1 MCVCYDTRSSY
12 ARANRVAALLLAQ
25 LWCARALACCCAT
38 CFLFL
43 YVHTDLLLRFL
54 LVFCMAGRP
63 PFYATCSS
71 CARAHWFAAAPL
83 VFPQRT
89 LRECTDHSS
98 LKFSCGAQP
107 SGRIVEEPAGNASF
121 GPIFKSSRLVVWWIF
136 EHQDSRFNLDMREL
150 NTKQQ
155 LCVSDRA
162 TLILKDVLEATRPAV
177 CTVGSHAA
185 RILGADGYARLGYAI
200 AIYIDRLSPHAPK
213 EKAVLIQPR
222 HIAEHTHHV
231 VCLVQLK
238 PLLLWRRVGLT
249 GRLC

>member
-1 MCVCYDTRSSY
+1 MCVCYDTCSSY

-63 PFYATCSS
+63 AFYATCSS

-136 EHQDSRFNLDMREL
+136 EHQDSRFNLDMREPQ
-150 NTKQQ
+150 NNNFA
-155 LCVSDRA
+155 SA
-162 TLILKDVLEATRPAV
+162 TGQPWSSRMSLKPRGRPSA
-177 CTVGSHAA
+177 GSGAMHV
-185 RILGADGYARLGYAI
+185 LGAYTWCWRICVVGVCKRNLFRQAVPTCAKRKGCTDPAKTHSRT
-200 AIYIDRLSPHAPK
+200 YIMSCAWCSWSRSCYGGELA
-213 EKAVLIQPR
+213 
-222 HIAEHTHHV
+222 
-231 VCLVQLK
+231 
-238 PLLLWRRVGLT
+238 
-249 GRLC
+249 